1 MKNRWFV
8 VMMVAALAVVLAAGS
23 ALALGFGERKMERLD
38 LTEDDHQLLASIR
51 ERYEAMILPLQ
62 EEMRE
67 AREMLD
73 WERFGIAAAALAE
86 LRHEMMSEMTEVIPA
101 EQMMRD
107 CGECEQGCDACKQIQ
122 RSHRSM
128 TRLMPRSNR

>member
-1 MKNRWFV
+1 MKNRQLIVMV
-8 VMMVAALAVVLAAGS
+8 VAVLAVLLAAGS

-38 LTEDDHQLLASIR
+38 LTGEQHQLLASIR
-51 ERYEAMILPLQ
+51 EHYGAMILPLQ

-73 WERFGIAAAALAE
+73 WERFGVAAAALAQ
-86 LRHEMMSEMTEVIPA
+86 LRHEMRVEMMQVIPA

-107 CGECEQGCDACKQIQ
+107 CGECEQGRDAYKQ
-122 RSHRSM
+122 RSM
-128 TRLMPRSNR
+128 TRLMARRSR